1 MKRVELT
8 YEDCYCGI
16 ETLYQNVAK
25 TLGVTNDDVYY
36 DCRKICVTKAVLDAV
51 RAFYENEKNAD
62 VFSVSVLF
70 IHYGPKANLDGD
82 GYFAEVEDGFI
93 MEGR

>member
-1 MKRVELT
+1 MKRVKLS

-25 TLGVTNDDVYY
+25 ALGITGDDIYY
-36 DCRKICVTKAVLDAV
+36 DCTKICVTKDVLKTV
-51 RAFYENEKNAD
+51 RAFYESEKKAD
-62 VFSVSVLF
+62 VFSTSVLI
-70 IHYGPKANLDGD
+70 IHYGPKANLNGD

-93 MEGR
+93 VKGR